1 MMFHLN
7 LICCHLLNLLP
18 FPLQELVAEWRR
30 NEISLSSMNFT
41 EYVNAAT
48 FPIQISYMG
57 ISLGKGNAASF
68 THLVNAIQ
76 QPVYPF
82 FHNALYILFLL
93 TCRSLNSDG
102 KRIFRCSSVT
112 SALLI
117 TQSYFCSHFIQVATL
132 LVFHTSS
139 WSERNM

>member
-1 MMFHLN
+1 MFIFFSIETSFSYFIFKMFLMMFHLN

-18 FPLQELVAEWRR
+18 FPLQELVAGWRR

-93 TCRSLNSDG
+93 TCRSMNSDG
-102 KRIFRCSSVT
+102 KEYSDVH
-112 SALLI
+112 LL
-117 TQSYFCSHFIQVATL
+117 L
-132 LVFHTSS
+132 LHC
-139 WSERNM
+139 

>member
-1 MMFHLN
+1 MFHLN

-18 FPLQELVAEWRR
+18 FPLQELVAGWRR

-82 FHNALYILFLL
+82 FQNALYILFFTYMQELEQ
-93 TCRSLNSDG
+93 RR
-102 KRIFRCSSVT
+102 K
-112 SALLI
+112 
-117 TQSYFCSHFIQVATL
+117 
-132 LVFHTSS
+132 
-139 WSERNM
+139 

>member
-1 MMFHLN
+1 
-7 LICCHLLNLLP
+7 
-18 FPLQELVAEWRR
+18 
-30 NEISLSSMNFT
+30 MNFT

-82 FHNALYILFLL
+82 STMRYI
-93 TCRSLNSDG
+93 
-102 KRIFRCSSVT
+102 
-112 SALLI
+112 
-117 TQSYFCSHFIQVATL
+117 FCFYLHAGA
-132 LVFHTSS
+132 
-139 WSERNM
+139 

>member
-1 MMFHLN
+1 MFHLN

-18 FPLQELVAEWRR
+18 FPLQELVAGWRR

-82 FHNALYILFLL
+82 FQNALYILF
-93 TCRSLNSDG
+93 
-102 KRIFRCSSVT
+102 FRVSSSVF
-112 SALLI
+112 
-117 TQSYFCSHFIQVATL
+117 QF
-132 LVFHTSS
+132 LVSKT
-139 WSERNM
+139 M